1 MPVKIGEDLVLYD
14 VEELASLF
22 GVQEK
27 TVRQLFRAGKLQ
39 GRKLARRWY
48 TTEEHLRAYFDQQ
61 ETDLEDG
68 PDHDHTEP
76 ACL

>member
-1 MPVKIGEDLVLYD
+1 MPIKLENLTLYS
-14 VEELASLF
+14 VEELAKLF
-22 GVQEK
+22 DVQEN
-27 TVRQLFRAGKLQ
+27 TVRNLFKAGKLQ

-68 PDHDHTEP
+68 PEDGGENGQ
-76 ACL
+76 

>member
-27 TVRQLFRAGKLQ
+27 TVRQLFRDGKLK

-48 TTEEHLRAYFDQQ
+48 TTEEELRDYFSQPEPERQ
-61 ETDLEDG
+61 E
-68 PDHDHTEP
+68 
-76 ACL
+76 A

>member
-27 TVRQLFRAGKLQ
+27 TVRQLFRDGKLK

-48 TTEEHLRAYFDQQ
+48 TTEEELRDYFSRPETETQQ
-61 ETDLEDG
+61 G
-68 PDHDHTEP
+68 GV
-76 ACL
+76 

>member
-27 TVRQLFRAGKLQ
+27 TVRQLFRDGKLQ

-61 ETDLEDG
+61 ETLLVTSC
-68 PDHDHTEP
+68 HQ
-76 ACL
+76 